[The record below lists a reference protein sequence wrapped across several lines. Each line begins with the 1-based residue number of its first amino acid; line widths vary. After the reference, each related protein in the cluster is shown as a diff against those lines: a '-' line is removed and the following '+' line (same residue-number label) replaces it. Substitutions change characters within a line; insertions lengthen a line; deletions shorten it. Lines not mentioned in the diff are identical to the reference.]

1 MAFSFGFSSS
11 SPTLI
16 YYGDFIWTVRMLEG
30 QEASLIA
37 WTVLMLKASLI
48 VWKVL
53 MSKASNQWQVIA
65 VGPSLRIA
73 MTHVRGINGKYN

>member
-1 MAFSFGFSSS
+1 
-11 SPTLI
+11 
-16 YYGDFIWTVRMLEG
+16 MLEG

-37 WTVLMLKASLI
+37 GTVLMLKASLI

-73 MTHVRGINGKYN
+73 VTHVRGINGKHN